1 MKSIIGVNML
11 LGTGHYL
18 CRGGGGGGGGEEKI
32 YWKDQNFCKAPPPG
46 QVISK

>member
-18 CRGGGGGGGGEEKI
+18 CRGGGGGGREKYI
-32 YWKDQNFCKAPPPG
+32 GKIKISVRPPSRPG
-46 QVISK
+46 N

>member
-18 CRGGGGGGGGEEKI
+18 CRGGGGGREKYI
-32 YWKDQNFCKAPPPG
+32 GKIKISVRPSSKPG
-46 QVISK
+46 N

>member
-18 CRGGGGGGGGEEKI
+18 CRGGGGEGKI
-32 YWKDQNFCKAPPPG
+32 YWKDQNFCKTLLQAR
-46 QVISK
+46 

>member
-18 CRGGGGGGGGEEKI
+18 CRGGGGGGGGGGGKNILER
-32 YWKDQNFCKAPPPG
+32 
-46 QVISK
+46 SKFL